1 MIEREKKRA
10 KIVEK
15 YAAKRAALKAAGDYE
30 GLSKLPAN
38 ASPTRLHNRCNLTGR
53 PHGYMRKF
61 GISRIAF
68 RELAY
73 KGQIPGVKS
82 QLVIL
87 DERRFLDYG
96 NDRSYRGYAYAHP

>member
-1 MIEREKKRA
+1 MAKKSMIEREKKRA

-53 PHGYMRKF
+53 PHKF

-73 KGQIPGVKS
+73 KGQIPGVKKAS
-82 QLVIL
+82 W
-87 DERRFLDYG
+87 
-96 NDRSYRGYAYAHP
+96 

>member
-73 KGQIPGVKS
+73 KGQIPGVKRPAGN
-82 QLVIL
+82 I
-87 DERRFLDYG
+87 RREEVLDYG